1 VSGYRSNFDEP
12 EDSEELDK
20 YEVYAEQFNPLRTDK
35 EARRKRKAKVNHVAK
50 KSTDSVIEEL
60 ADEVRGTEGSDFTTT
75 YTPARYEKG
84 WLYDSVRSF
93 YSLDLIT
100 DVLGQVKGGKEASV
114 YRCEGHPATGQAL
127 LAAKVYRPRQ
137 FRNLRNDAM
146 YRQGREVL
154 KGDGRA
160 VKKTDQRIA
169 RAVGKKS
176 AFGVQVQHTSWL
188 MYEYTTLERL
198 HTAGAAVPKPWGV
211 NDNAIMME
219 YIGDEYEAGPA
230 LNEVRLDPDEVEPL
244 FRETLRNIE
253 LMLNMNLI
261 HGDLSAYNILY
272 WDGKITLIDFP
283 QVSNSRAN
291 DKARFIL
298 GRDITRVCQYFSGQ
312 GLDCDAEAILNDM
325 WQRNV
330 AVGPDEVAAEESLH
344 LMDADYWLADDEED
358 D

>member
-1 VSGYRSNFDEP
+1 MRETAEAHGVILDVSLVNNFRYAFSQTKNGSPDLVDRIFRTCQIAHVWRCHTVENGRFYRCPPSVFIP
-12 EDSEELDK
+12 E
-20 YEVYAEQFNPLRTDK
+20 AEGD
-35 EARRKRKAKVNHVAK
+35 
-50 KSTDSVIEEL
+50 
-60 ADEVRGTEGSDFTTT
+60 
-75 YTPARYEKG
+75 PAALTGRDG
-84 WLYDSVRSF
+84 L
-93 YSLDLIT
+93 LIS